1 MPDMYLH
8 MYLQRHSYRIYILQ
22 VGLTVERLD
31 DPNADT
37 HVQPVLV
44 LRNDG
49 GGGGGG
55 GGDAFDW
62 DSILG
67 KKSRQK

>member
-1 MPDMYLH
+1 MYLH
-8 MYLQRHSYRIYILQ
+8 MYLQRHSYCIYILQ

-49 GGGGGG
+49 GSGGGE
-55 GGDAFDW
+55 GDAFDW
-62 DSILG
+62 DSILR
-67 KKSRQK
+67 K